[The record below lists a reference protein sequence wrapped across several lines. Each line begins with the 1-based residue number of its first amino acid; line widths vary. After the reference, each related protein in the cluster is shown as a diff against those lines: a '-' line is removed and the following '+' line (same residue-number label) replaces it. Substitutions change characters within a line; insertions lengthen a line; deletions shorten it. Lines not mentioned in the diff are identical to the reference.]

1 MDVTEPEYEAH
12 GALGSGPRFLLF
24 WLLELCIAFLDDWVF
39 FPLLVLVSYEVNVPV
54 EN

>member
-12 GALGSGPRFLLF
+12 GALGPGPRFLLCC
-24 WLLELCIAFLDDWVF
+24 LLELCIAFLDDCF